1 MADLGA
7 DCRNGRYKTICHGG
21 CNHNLVYY
29 PDSNLFQCYS
39 CCGTMNVIDLVMK
52 ANSWDYAKAIRFL
65 CDRFGISYKSREGF
79 TPVTQDLGNCYDLAN
94 LCDHGMIRAEE
105 EKDEAILNYFDRS
118 TFYKGWIDEGI
129 SIETMQ
135 RFGIEWFDY
144 RKWII
149 IPVRNM
155 AGKLIG
161 IRRRSLNVEEC
172 KYMPVFGSGLGDYS
186 FRTGAALYGIY
197 ENQNVI
203 RKRRLCYLFEGEKS
217 VLKCATWYGDF
228 PCAACYTH
236 SVSSLQIDLLMQL
249 RVSRVVICFDYDGGD
264 EREAYQKLCAKVNA
278 SGIQCTYLY
287 DGYDDYLEE
296 HEAPADKGRA
306 VFETLLKRKY
316 R

>member
-1 MADLGA
+1 
-7 DCRNGRYKTICHGG
+7 
-21 CNHNLVYY
+21 
-29 PDSNLFQCYS
+29 
-39 CCGTMNVIDLVMK
+39 
-52 ANSWDYAKAIRFL
+52 
-65 CDRFGISYKSREGF
+65 
-79 TPVTQDLGNCYDLAN
+79 
-94 LCDHGMIRAEE
+94 
-105 EKDEAILNYFDRS
+105 
-118 TFYKGWIDEGI
+118 
-129 SIETMQ
+129 MQ

-217 VLKCATWYGDF
+217 VLKCATWYGNF

-296 HEAPADKGRA
+296 HEAPVDKGRA

>member
-1 MADLGA
+1 
-7 DCRNGRYKTICHGG
+7 
-21 CNHNLVYY
+21 
-29 PDSNLFQCYS
+29 
-39 CCGTMNVIDLVMK
+39 
-52 ANSWDYAKAIRFL
+52 
-65 CDRFGISYKSREGF
+65 
-79 TPVTQDLGNCYDLAN
+79 
-94 LCDHGMIRAEE
+94 
-105 EKDEAILNYFDRS
+105 
-118 TFYKGWIDEGI
+118 
-129 SIETMQ
+129 MQ
-135 RFGIEWFDY
+135 
-144 RKWII
+144 
-149 IPVRNM
+149 
-155 AGKLIG
+155 
-161 IRRRSLNVEEC
+161 
-172 KYMPVFGSGLGDYS
+172 VFESGLGDYS

-296 HEAPADKGRA
+296 HEAPVDKGRA